1 MYAHFIVFGTKKRGS
16 GEEKREKLKCR
27 YGEDGH
33 AIFRMD

>member
-1 MYAHFIVFGTKKRGS
+1 MNAYFIVFGTRKRGS

-33 AIFRMD
+33 EVLRMD